1 VQWKKIKAKDWNR
14 MAEIKTRATVSSRV
28 NCWIPTG
35 PRQDSGSLMVWC
47 GPKATKTAANFRVR
61 EWEKKKGQKKMRRA
75 VTSQTSTRDKRRMAP
90 RRDLAVTAVTAWQ

>member
-61 EWEKKKGQKKMRRA
+61 EWEKKKGQKKNAESGHVANKHQNRN
-75 VTSQTSTRDKRRMAP
+75 KRRMSP
-90 RRDLAVTAVTAWQ
+90 HRDA